1 MPIPAER
8 KKLLGGWKSPVTL
21 LTVYQQPDLE
31 LQRASLAGR
40 KKLEIVSQSRA
51 N

>member
-1 MPIPAER
+1 M
-8 KKLLGGWKSPVTL
+8 GGWKSPVTL

-31 LQRASLAGR
+31 VQRASLAGR
-40 KKLEIVSQSRA
+40 KKVEAAPQSLA